1 MKRRILLTL
10 IIASL
15 LVTATA
21 SRAVT
26 TTPQQA
32 PPRESVVSIPFE
44 LATRHIMLKVKV
56 GDAPLSF
63 VLDTGDKYAVINLE
77 RAKQLGLKLEGQVHV
92 GGAGPET
99 QVGAFVRESSFTIP
113 GLAGFSQPLN
123 LALPIGGMASRL
135 GQDFD
140 GIIGSEFIKEFVV
153 EVDYQARVIK
163 LHDRDKFVYSGPGQS
178 IAVHVNSAGHP
189 ILEAE
194 VTPMGGEPVKGK
206 FVLDI
211 GSGAALAL
219 HSPFV
224 TERGLL
230 HPNLK
235 TIKVMGMGGA
245 GGKVTG
251 RIGRVSEL
259 KIGNFKINA
268 PITMF
273 AEDKAGALANT
284 ELLGNIGM
292 QIASKFRLFLDYK
305 RDRIIFEPNDSFPKP
320 YDRAYAGIAL
330 QAEAPNYR
338 TFRIDD
344 ILENSPASEV
354 GLQKNDVITE
364 VNGKPAASLTLSSLN
379 EMLERPVTH
388 KLTIQRGEQKLKIT
402 LTPRR
407 LV

>member
-1 MKRRILLTL
+1 MKRRVFLSVVIF
-10 IIASL
+10 SL
-15 LVTATA
+15 LMTTAA
-21 SRAVT
+21 SRAKLARPEQPV
-26 TTPQQA
+26 
-32 PPRESVVSIPFE
+32 RESVVTIPFE

-56 GDAPLSF
+56 GDVPLSF
-63 VLDTGDKYAVINLE
+63 VLDTGDKYAIINLE
-77 RAKQLGLKLEGQVHV
+77 RAKQLGLNLEGQVRV
-92 GGAGPET
+92 GGAGTET
-99 QVGAFVRESSFTIP
+99 SLGAFVRNSTFTIP

-123 LALPIGGMASRL
+123 MALPIGGMSSRL

-140 GIIGSEFIKEFVV
+140 GIIGSEFIKEYVI
-153 EVDYQARVIK
+153 EIDYQKRVLK
-163 LHDRDKFVYSGPGQS
+163 LHDKDKFVYSGSGQS
-178 IAVHVNSAGHP
+178 IPVQVNGAGHP

-194 VTPMGGEPVKGK
+194 VTPIGGEPVNGK

-211 GSGAALAL
+211 GSGGALVL

-224 TERGLL
+224 TQRGLL

-235 TIKVMGMGGA
+235 TIKALGMGGA
-245 GGKVTG
+245 GGAVTG
-251 RIGRVSEL
+251 RLGRISEL
-259 KIGNFKINA
+259 KIGKFKINS

-273 AEDKAGALANT
+273 AEDKAGAFANT
-284 ELLGNIGM
+284 ALLGNIGM
-292 QIASKFRLFLDYK
+292 QIASKFRIFLDYK
-305 RDRIIFEPNDSFPKP
+305 NERIIFEPNDSFATP

-330 QAEAPNYR
+330 RAEAADYR

-364 VNGKPAASLTLSSLN
+364 VDGKPAAKLTLSDLA
-379 EMLERPVTH
+379 EMLERPVAY
-388 KLTIQRGEQKLKIT
+388 KLTIQRGERTLKIT

>member
-1 MKRRILLTL
+1 MKRRVLLTL
-10 IIASL
+10 IISSL
-15 LVTATA
+15 LLTATA
-21 SRAVT
+21 LRAT
-26 TTPQQA
+26 TTSQQA
-32 PPRESVVSIPFE
+32 PRESVVSIPFE

-56 GDAPLSF
+56 GDVLLSF
-63 VLDTGDKYAVINLE
+63 VLDTGDRYAIINLE
-77 RAKQLGLKLEGQVHV
+77 RAKQLGLKLEGQVRV
-92 GGAGPET
+92 GGAGSET
-99 QVGAFVRESSFTIP
+99 SIGAFVRESTFTIP
-113 GLAGFSQPLN
+113 GLAGFSQPLH

-140 GIIGSEFIKEFVV
+140 GIIGSDFIKEFVI
-153 EVDYQARVIK
+153 EIDYQARVLK
-163 LHDRDKFVYSGPGQS
+163 LHDRDKFAYSGPGQS
-178 IAVHVNSAGHP
+178 IPVHVNGAGHP
-189 ILEAE
+189 ILEAQ
-194 VTPMGGEPVKGK
+194 VTPIGGEPVKGK

-211 GSGAALAL
+211 GSGAALVL

-235 TIKVMGMGGA
+235 TIKALGMGGA

-251 RIGRVSEL
+251 RIGRVAEL
-259 KIGNFKINA
+259 KIGNFKISA

-273 AEDKAGALANT
+273 AEDKGGAFANT
-284 ELLGNIGM
+284 ALLGNIGM
-292 QIASKFRLFLDYK
+292 QVASKFRIFLDYK
-305 RDRIIFEPNDSFPKP
+305 RDRVIFEPNDSFATP
-320 YDRAYAGIAL
+320 YDRAYAGLAL

-344 ILENSPASEV
+344 ILEDSPASEV

-364 VNGKPAASLTLSSLN
+364 VNGKPAASLTLSSIN
-379 EMLERPVTH
+379 EMLERPVAY
-388 KLTIQRGEQKLKIT
+388 KLTIQRGERKLKIT

>member
-1 MKRRILLTL
+1 MKRRVFLTL
-10 IIASL
+10 VIASL
-15 LVTATA
+15 LVTTTA
-21 SRAVT
+21 SRAIT

-32 PPRESVVSIPFE
+32 ARESVVSLPFE

-56 GDAPLSF
+56 GDSPLSF
-63 VLDTGDKYAVINLE
+63 VLDTGDKFAIINVE
-77 RAKQLGLKLEGQVHV
+77 RAKQMGLRLEGQVRV
-92 GGAGPET
+92 AGAGAET
-99 QVGAFVRESSFTIP
+99 STGAFVRDSNFTIP
-113 GLAGFSQPLN
+113 GLPGFSQPLN
-123 LALPIGGMASRL
+123 LALPLGGMASRL

-153 EVDYQARVIK
+153 EVDYQAKVIK
-163 LHDRDKFVYSGPGQS
+163 LHDRNKFVYSGPGQS
-178 IAVHVNSAGHP
+178 IPVRVNSAGHP

-194 VTPMGGEPVKGK
+194 VTPIGSEPVKGK

-211 GSGAALAL
+211 GSGAGLAL

-224 TERGLL
+224 TEHRLL

-235 TIKVMGMGGA
+235 TIKALGVGGA
-245 GGKVTG
+245 GGKVNAQ
-251 RIGRVSEL
+251 IGRVSEL

-268 PITMF
+268 PLTMF
-273 AEDKAGALANT
+273 VEDKAGALANR

-292 QIASKFRLFLDYK
+292 QVASKFKLFLDYEH
-305 RDRIIFEPNDSFPKP
+305 DRIIFEPNDDFAKP
-320 YDRAYAGIAL
+320 FDRAYAGIAL
-330 QAEAPNYR
+330 QAEAPDYR

-364 VNGKPAASLTLSSLN
+364 VNGKPAVSLTLSSLN
-379 EMLERPVTH
+379 EMLERPVAH
-388 KLTIQRGEQKLKIT
+388 KLTIQRGERKLKIT

>member
-1 MKRRILLTL
+1 MKRRVFLTL
-10 IIASL
+10 VIASL
-15 LVTATA
+15 LITTTA
-21 SRAVT
+21 SRAIP

-32 PPRESVVSIPFE
+32 ARASVVSIPFE

-56 GDAPLSF
+56 GDVPLSF
-63 VLDTGDKYAVINLE
+63 VLDTGDKYAIINLE
-77 RAKQLGLKLEGQVHV
+77 RAKQLGLKLEGQVRV
-92 GGAGPET
+92 GGAGSET
-99 QVGAFVRESSFTIP
+99 STGSFVRDSTFTVP
-113 GLAGFSQPLN
+113 GLAGFSQPLH

-140 GIIGSEFIKEFVV
+140 GIIGSEFIKEFVI
-153 EVDYQARVIK
+153 EVDYQAKVIK

-178 IAVHVNSAGHP
+178 IPVHVNAAGHP

-194 VTPMGGEPVKGK
+194 VTPIGSEPVKGK

-211 GSGAALAL
+211 GSGGALAL

-230 HPNLK
+230 HPDLK
-235 TIKVMGMGGA
+235 TIKALGVGGA
-245 GGKVTG
+245 GGKVNG

-273 AEDKAGALANT
+273 VQDKAGALANT

-292 QIASKFRLFLDYK
+292 QVASKFRIFLDYK
-305 RDRIIFEPNDSFPKP
+305 RDRIIFEPNDSFAKP

-354 GLQKNDVITE
+354 GLQTNDVITE

-379 EMLERPVTH
+379 EMLERPVAH
-388 KLTIQRGEQKLKIT
+388 KLTIQRGAQRLKIT

>member
-1 MKRRILLTL
+1 MKRRVLLTL
-10 IIASL
+10 VFASL
-15 LVTATA
+15 LVSTTA
-21 SRAVT
+21 SRAIT

-32 PPRESVVSIPFE
+32 VRESVVSIPFE

-56 GDAPLSF
+56 GDSPLSF
-63 VLDTGDKYAVINLE
+63 VLDTGDKFAIIDLE
-77 RAKQLGLKLEGQVHV
+77 RAKQMGLRLEGQVRV
-92 GGAGPET
+92 GGAGSET
-99 QVGAFVRESSFTIP
+99 STGHFVRDSTFTIP
-113 GLAGFSQPLN
+113 GLPGFSQPLN
-123 LALPIGGMASRL
+123 LALPLGGMASRL

-153 EVDYQARVIK
+153 EVDYKAMVIK
-163 LHDRDKFVYSGPGQS
+163 LHDNDKFVYSGPGQS
-178 IAVHVNSAGHP
+178 IPVLVNRAGHP

-194 VTPMGGEPVKGK
+194 VTPMGSEPVKGK

-211 GSGAALAL
+211 GSGGALAL

-224 TERGLL
+224 TEHGLL

-235 TIKVMGMGGA
+235 TIKALGVGGA
-245 GGKVTG
+245 GGKVNA

-268 PITMF
+268 PLTMF
-273 AEDKAGALANT
+273 VEDKAGALANS

-305 RDRIIFEPNDSFPKP
+305 RDRIIFEPNDRFAKP
-320 YDRAYAGIAL
+320 FDRAYAGIAL
-330 QAEAPNYR
+330 QAEAPDYR

-354 GLQKNDVITE
+354 GLQRNDVITE
-364 VNGKPAASLTLSSLN
+364 VNGKPATSLTLSSIN
-379 EMLERPVTH
+379 EMLERPVAH
-388 KLTIQRGEQKLKIT
+388 KLTIQRGERKLKIT

>member
-1 MKRRILLTL
+1 MKRRVLLTL
-10 IIASL
+10 LIAIL
-15 LVTATA
+15 LVTTAA
-21 SRAVT
+21 SRARLSAT
-26 TTPQQA
+26 EQA
-32 PPRESVVSIPFE
+32 AHESVVTIPFE
-44 LATRHIMLKVKV
+44 LASRHIMLKVKV

-63 VLDTGDKYAVINLE
+63 VLDTGDRFAIINLE
-77 RAKQLGLKLEGQVHV
+77 RAKQLGLKLEGQVRV
-92 GGAGPET
+92 GGAGSET
-99 QVGAFVRESSFTIP
+99 STGAFVKDSTFTIP
-113 GLAGFSQPLN
+113 GLPGFSQSLN

-140 GIIGSEFIKEFVV
+140 GIIGSEFIKEFVI
-153 EVDYQARVIK
+153 EVDYQAKVLR
-163 LHDRDKFVYSGPGQS
+163 LHDRDKFAYSGPGQS
-178 IAVHVNSAGHP
+178 IPVQVNGAGHP

-194 VTPMGGEPVKGK
+194 VTPIGGEPVKGK

-211 GSGAALAL
+211 GSGAALVL

-224 TERGLL
+224 SERGLL
-230 HPNLK
+230 HPDLK
-235 TIKVMGMGGA
+235 TIQALGMGGA
-245 GGKVTG
+245 GGKVSG

-273 AEDKAGALANT
+273 AEDKAGAFANT
-284 ELLGNIGM
+284 ALLGNIGM
-292 QIASKFRLFLDYK
+292 QVASKFRIFLDYK
-305 RDRIIFEPNDSFPKP
+305 HDRIIFEPNDSFAKP
-320 YDRAYAGIAL
+320 FDRAYAGIAV

-379 EMLERPVTH
+379 DMLERPVAH
-388 KLTIQRGEQKLKIT
+388 KLTIQRGDQKLKIT

>member
-1 MKRRILLTL
+1 MKRRVLLAS
-10 IIASL
+10 IFASL
-15 LVTATA
+15 LLAASA
-21 SRAVT
+21 SRAIT
-26 TTPQQA
+26 TTSQQA
-32 PPRESVVSIPFE
+32 TRESVVSIPFE

-56 GDAPLSF
+56 GEAPLSF
-63 VLDTGDKYAVINLE
+63 VLDTGDRYAVINLE
-77 RAKQLGLKLEGQVHV
+77 RAKQLGLKLEGQVRV
-92 GGAGPET
+92 GGAGSET
-99 QVGAFVRESSFTIP
+99 SIGAFVRESTFTIP

-163 LHDRDKFVYSGPGQS
+163 LHDRDKFLYSGPGQS
-178 IAVHVNSAGHP
+178 IPVHVNGAGHP
-189 ILEAE
+189 ILEAV
-194 VTPMGGEPVKGK
+194 VTPIGGEPVKGK

-211 GSGAALAL
+211 GSGGALVL

-235 TIKVMGMGGA
+235 TIKALGMGGA

-251 RIGRVSEL
+251 RIGRVAEL
-259 KIGNFKINA
+259 KIGPFKINA

-292 QIASKFRLFLDYK
+292 QIANKFRLFLDYK
-305 RDRIIFEPNDSFPKP
+305 HDRIIFEPNDSFAKP

-330 QAEAPNYR
+330 QAEAPDYR

-364 VNGKPAASLTLSSLN
+364 VNGKPAASLTLSRLN
-379 EMLERPVTH
+379 EMLERPVAH
-388 KLTIQRGEQKLKIT
+388 KLTILRGERRLKIT

>member
-1 MKRRILLTL
+1 MKRRVFLALVIV
-10 IIASL
+10 SL
-15 LVTATA
+15 LVATTA
-21 SRAVT
+21 SRAIT
-26 TTPQQA
+26 TTSQQA
-32 PPRESVVSIPFE
+32 ARESAVSIPFE

-56 GDAPLSF
+56 GDSPLSF
-63 VLDTGDKYAVINLE
+63 VLDTGDKFAIINIDL
-77 RAKQLGLKLEGQVHV
+77 ANQMGLRLQGQVRV
-92 GGAGPET
+92 AGAGAET
-99 QVGAFVRESSFTIP
+99 STGAFVRDANFTIP

-135 GQDFD
+135 GQNFD

-153 EVDYQARVIK
+153 EVDYQNKVIK

-178 IAVHVNSAGHP
+178 IPIRVNTAGHP

-194 VTPMGGEPVKGK
+194 VTPIGSEPVKGK

-224 TERGLL
+224 TEHRLL

-235 TIKVMGMGGA
+235 TIKAVGVGGA
-245 GGKVTG
+245 GGKVNAQ
-251 RIGRVSEL
+251 IGRVSEL

-273 AEDKAGALANT
+273 VEDKAGALANR

-292 QIASKFRLFLDYK
+292 QVASKFKLFLDYEH
-305 RDRIIFEPNDSFPKP
+305 DRIIFEPNDSFAKP
-320 YDRAYAGIAL
+320 FDRAYAGIAL
-330 QAEAPNYR
+330 QAEAPDYR

-379 EMLERPVTH
+379 EILEQPVAH
-388 KLTIQRGEQKLKIT
+388 KLTIQRGERKLKIT